1 MNLYKYNYNKKLKI
15 IMKSS
20 NNLILSN
27 VELDR
32 IAIYNDIDLNSL
44 FNFSYNYDLLK
55 GIIGSLLKNQQILQ
69 KQIELSNSINNEQ
82 DKTII
87 SLRKE
92 IIEIKDKY
100 TLRDDFVNVQDQVNK
115 INEAYKELNEEM
127 GKSKLNNKLIL

>member
-127 GKSKLNNKLIL
+127 GKSK

>member
-1 MNLYKYNYNKKLKI
+1 
-15 IMKSS
+15 MKSS

-44 FNFSYNYDLLK
+44 FNFSYNFDLLK

-127 GKSKLNNKLIL
+127 DKSKLNNKLIL

>member
-1 MNLYKYNYNKKLKI
+1 
-15 IMKSS
+15 MKSS

-127 GKSKLNNKLIL
+127 GKSK

>member
-1 MNLYKYNYNKKLKI
+1 
-15 IMKSS
+15 MKSS